1 VTVFLLL
8 WLAAAPERRNPE
20 QKFFEDRVAP
30 ILTRRCVSC
39 HNEELRNG
47 GLSLLDRESLLAGG
61 GRGPAVEPGK
71 PEESVLIQALR
82 HEGELQ
88 MPPGPALPAKE
99 VRVLREWVRR
109 GAIWG
114 CQKLR

>member
-1 VTVFLLL
+1 MTVFLLL

-71 PEESVLIQALR
+71 PEESVL
-82 HEGELQ
+82 
-88 MPPGPALPAKE
+88 PAKE

-109 GAIWG
+109 GAVWG
-114 CQKLR
+114 EKKLR